1 MVQVHTG
8 ITAQKDGHLGF
19 TGLNAWQPLGVT
31 AQAGEELVIYV
42 GSNNGTTGSN
52 AALQLVVTQYNA
64 EYGQLSK
71 SIALKIGCNEIMV
84 PELVTFDAE
93 HGGPLYVQ
101 YTGNNSADQY
111 SVRVSGGVQIP
122 VLDLYGIDD
131 AGEREARVT
140 AYVEELESYTAGLE
154 AQHGTLHAD
163 TAYNAE
169 KCILNTTDVLLDQM
183 MYSVP
188 ASQLLAGLGAGET
201 SEKAARL
208 LNSVD
213 AMDQMMILFYQHKGL
228 TNLEGA
234 GNTNRLPAQHLNI
247 RYMRMFAGAFMYA
260 AGNHIGIGWGS
271 VPGLAEGNPIVLN
284 EDGSY
289 QSGNYFGWALPTRS
303 AITSTRASMR
313 WWK

>member
-1 MVQVHTG
+1 VQVHTG

-31 AQAGEELVIYV
+31 AQAGEELIIYV

-71 SIALKIGCNEIMV
+71 SIALKIGRNEIMV

-93 HGGPLYVQ
+93 HVGPLYVQ

-154 AQHGTLHAD
+154 AQHGTLH
-163 TAYNAE
+163 
-169 KCILNTTDVLLDQM
+169 
-183 MYSVP
+183 
-188 ASQLLAGLGAGET
+188 
-201 SEKAARL
+201 
-208 LNSVD
+208 
-213 AMDQMMILFYQHKGL
+213 
-228 TNLEGA
+228 
-234 GNTNRLPAQHLNI
+234 
-247 RYMRMFAGAFMYA
+247 
-260 AGNHIGIGWGS
+260 
-271 VPGLAEGNPIVLN
+271 
-284 EDGSY
+284 
-289 QSGNYFGWALPTRS
+289 
-303 AITSTRASMR
+303 
-313 WWK
+313 